1 MKDAVTVRTSEMFS
15 REFSN
20 TGWEERETVGHV
32 GMNGREEVV
41 NRGGESLWRN
51 AGSEGEERTGKGGFA
66 LFL

>member
-1 MKDAVTVRTSEMFS
+1 MFS

-20 TGWEERETVGHV
+20 AGWEERETVGCV
-32 GMNGREEVV
+32 GKNEHEEVV

-51 AGSEGEERTGKGGFA
+51 AGSEGQERTGKGGFA